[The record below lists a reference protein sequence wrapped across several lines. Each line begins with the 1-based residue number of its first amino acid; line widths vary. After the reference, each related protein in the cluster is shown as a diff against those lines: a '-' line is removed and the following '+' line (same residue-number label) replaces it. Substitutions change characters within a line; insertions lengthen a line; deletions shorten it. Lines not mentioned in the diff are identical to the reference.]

1 MIKMRSI
8 KNIFL
13 YLKSIK
19 KKKDN
24 YLISLFKLFY
34 SFEKLLFLDIKNN
47 RISKKRKNKNENKTK
62 NVQLITTFS
71 LIFFLIY
78 VTENLQIEK

>member
-71 LIFFLIY
+71 LIFF
-78 VTENLQIEK
+78 